1 MPERIYNAV
10 SSFPQYK
17 TILSDSYNGS
27 APANNAWCDEAVKTF
42 AKDGDISKK
51 NICVTSIKYLE
62 EIKGKK
68 NNLYISNGCKYLYY
82 RIYDK
87 KQEDQEYSDII
98 YEFYKKLLK
107 EYISKEINTFED
119 NTAKINKDI
128 YEKLKNLDELYDN
141 FNEHKNSKYCNIGS
155 CVCAQK
161 CAKLYEKCRPECY
174 GNYNTPFCVELHKFA
189 ERFNVYLRGN
199 NECNKKIEELKVF
212 NKNNSRI
219 VITGSAVLL
228 VVIVLSLF
236 ILYKIIQYRRKA
248 HRQKSKMK
256 NIREHMNQ
264 KINPIL
270 PTTESEK
277 TISKNIS
284 YNISYKNL
292 EYS

>member
-62 EIKGKK
+62 QIKEKK

-82 RIYDK
+82 KLHENVYNNP
-87 KQEDQEYSDII
+87 EFNDII
-98 YEFYKKLLK
+98 YEFYKKLLNDH
-107 EYISKEINTFED
+107 ISKDISTFTD

-128 YEKLKNLDELYDN
+128 YGNLQNLDALYDN
-141 FNEHKNSKYCNIGS
+141 FNKYKKEEVCDRGS
-155 CVCAQK
+155 CGCAQK
-161 CAKLYEKCRPECY
+161 CTELYAKCLPKCYRKY
-174 GNYNTPFCVELHKFA
+174 DTPFCVELQKFA
-189 ERFNVYLRGN
+189 ERFNEYLRGH
-199 NECNKKIEELKVF
+199 NECNTKIDELKLIY
-212 NKNNSRI
+212 KYNSRI
-219 VITGSAVLL
+219 VITVSGVVLAI
-228 VVIVLSLF
+228 IVFSLF

-248 HRQKSKMK
+248 RRQKSKMK
-256 NIREHMNQ
+256 NIRVHMNQ

-270 PTTESEK
+270 PTPESEK
-277 TISKNIS
+277 MKSKNIS
-284 YNISYKNL
+284 YNISYKNS